1 MLAGMPISI
10 SLGLTVF
17 TGIERSEIM
26 AVPFFILAGNFLTHG
41 GVARRMIDFATPS
54 SGTGMAGWR
63 WLGSPTAEPAQPR
76 ALIGGHLISTLVGLF
91 VVKLCGPGPWVAAM
105 AVGLAIAAM
114 HMTDTFHPPAGI
126 DPLIV
131 VVNDMSWS
139 FLVVPVGIG
148 VVLLALFAFVWHNL
162 VARGANKADIWPTRW
177 W

>member
-1 MLAGMPISI
+1 MSNRPEFAIGTAHALSGGKIRLVSILRLPALRPDPHFAHRAYAGGDADLDLPRA
-10 SLGLTVF
+10 TVF

-41 GVARRMIDFATPS
+41 GVVRRMIDFATPS

-126 DPLIV
+126 DP
-131 VVNDMSWS
+131 
-139 FLVVPVGIG
+139 
-148 VVLLALFAFVWHNL
+148 
-162 VARGANKADIWPTRW
+162 
-177 W
+177 